1 MGPLMARAINRLTDV
16 AIRRATEPGMY
27 GDGANLYLHVNPAG
41 AKSWVFRYRAN
52 GRLRD
57 MGLGAIHTVGLT
69 EARKRAQQHRLARLD
84 GIDPLDLK
92 MARQAEARLNAA
104 RAMTFKACAEGY
116 MAANRAGWGTRHA
129 AIWEQSIVDHAY
141 PMLGDLPVQAVDTA
155 LLMRAIE
162 PLWAIKTETASRVRG
177 RIETV
182 LDWAATRGFRTGENP
197 ARWKGHLENLLPRR
211 SKVAPVEH
219 FAALPYAEISGF
231 MAELCQ
237 QEGIVARALEFAILT
252 AARTGEVI
260 GATWDEI
267 NIVERLWIVPASRMK
282 GGKEHRVP
290 LSDAAMAA
298 LEKMAE
304 YRQGDHL
311 FPGRRLGQSL
321 NERALRNLVKAM
333 GRAGVSVHGF
343 RSSFRDW
350 AAERTSFPGEIA
362 EMALAHRVGSAV
374 EQAYRRS
381 DQFEKRRQLA
391 QAWARYVTLPPTDGA
406 VVPLRASTTAN

>member
-1 MGPLMARAINRLTDV
+1 MARQIARLSSDKVNAASTRGLY
-16 AIRRATEPGMY
+16 A
-27 GDGANLYLHVNPAG
+27 DGGGLYLLVGPTG
-41 AKSWVFRYRAN
+41 SKSWVFRYRVN
-52 GRLRD
+52 GKLRD
-57 MGLGAIHTVGLT
+57 MGLGPIHTVGLV
-69 EARKRAQQHRLARLD
+69 EARRRAQQHRLARLD

-92 MARQAEARLNAA
+92 KARQADAKLKAA

-141 PMLGDLPVQAVDTA
+141 PVLGDLPVQAIDTA

-162 PLWAIKTETASRVRG
+162 PLWATKTETASRVRG

-182 LDWAATRGFRTGENP
+182 LDWAGTRGYRTGENP

-211 SKVAPVEH
+211 SRVAPVEH
-219 FAALPYAEISGF
+219 FAALPYAEISGL
-231 MAELCQ
+231 MAELRQ
-237 QEGIVARALEFAILT
+237 QEGVAPRALEFAILT

-267 NIVERLWIVPASRMK
+267 NLDERLWIVPANRMK

-290 LSDAAMAA
+290 LSDAAMAVV
-298 LEKMAE
+298 ETMAGC
-304 YRQGDHL
+304 RQGNHL
-311 FPGRRLGQSL
+311 FPGKRPGQPI
-321 NERALRNLVKAM
+321 NDRALWNVLKAL

-350 AAERTSFPGEIA
+350 AAERTSFPAEIA

-391 QAWARYVTLPPTDGA
+391 QAWAKYIAQPPTDEA
-406 VVPLRASTTAN
+406 VVPLRAGVARK